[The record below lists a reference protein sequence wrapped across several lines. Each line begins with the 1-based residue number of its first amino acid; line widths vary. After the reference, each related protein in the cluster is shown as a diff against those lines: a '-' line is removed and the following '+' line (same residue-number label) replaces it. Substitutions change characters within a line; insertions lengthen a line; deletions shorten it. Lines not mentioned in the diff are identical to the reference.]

1 MMKASDYIVKFLES
15 QNITHVFGYQGGMIT
30 HLVDS
35 LSKSKVTKFIQCYH
49 EQSAAIAAEGYA
61 RESGK
66 FGVAISTSGPGAT
79 NMLTGIADAFFDSV
93 PVLYI
98 TGQVNTYEYK
108 YDKAVRQL
116 GFQETDIVS
125 MVKPVTKYAVLI
137 SEEKKLAY
145 ELEKAVHIAMSGRKG
160 PVLIDLPMDIQRS
173 DVDAFKGVPDYY
185 PNDCFVQDD
194 LQIESAW
201 NAVRSAKKLLVLCG
215 SGVKSDDSKDS
226 VSAFLQT
233 TQVPYVVS
241 LLGKG
246 AVDEYSPNF
255 IGMIGS
261 YGNRCANIVFS
272 QSDVVLVLGS
282 RLDLRQTGDVH
293 SENLRKI
300 KFIHIDIDEDELK
313 NSRIENRI
321 DIHSTISDFLKT
333 MPDIPLTP
341 PSEWVRYCNSIRNKY
356 SQTADITRFLQDKTQ
371 YTQYTAVCKISCS
384 EQENVIYSVDIGQN
398 QMWTAQSIRLKN
410 GDSFWTSGGLAPM
423 GYALP
428 AAVGAAFACPSK
440 KVICIAGDGGFHFA
454 LQSLQLISQYK
465 LNISIY
471 VLNNHSLGMITQ
483 FQTLYFNSNMAGTTE
498 SGGYVVPDLKKI
510 AEAYGLQYQYIADI
524 ATEKLLPSVPQTI
537 YEVRLPELT
546 SVVPKLEYNQPL
558 YNMLPYLSKEEID
571 RLQI

>member
-1 MMKASDYIVKFLES
+1 MKASDYIVKFLES

-108 YDKAVRQL
+108 FNRTIRQL

-137 SEEKKLAY
+137 SEEKNLAY
-145 ELEKAVHIAMSGRKG
+145 ELEKAVHIALSGRKG
-160 PVLIDLPMDIQRS
+160 PVLIDLPMNMQRGDIDTVKVVTKYS
-173 DVDAFKGVPDYY
+173 SNASFSHDT
-185 PNDCFVQDD
+185 

-201 NAVRSAKKLLVLCG
+201 NTLRSAKKLLVLCG
-215 SGVKSDDSKDS
+215 SGVKSDDSKNS
-226 VSAFLQT
+226 VSAFLNT
-233 TQVPYVVS
+233 TQLPYVVS

-246 AVDEYSPNF
+246 GVDEYAPNF

-272 QSDVVLVLGS
+272 QADVVLVLGS

-321 DIHSTISDFLKT
+321 DIHSTIHDFLNA
-333 MPDIPLTP
+333 MPNISIA
-341 PSEWVRYCNSIRNKY
+341 PSDEWKRYCASVKNKY
-356 SQTADITRFLQDKTQ
+356 SQTADVIRFLKDK
-371 YTQYTAVCKISCS
+371 TQYTAVCKISCS

-398 QMWTAQSIRLKN
+398 QMWAAQSIRLKN

-498 SGGYVVPDLKKI
+498 AGGYVVPDLKKI

-571 RLQI
+571 GLQI